1 MIPKAVL
8 PDFQDFLLSQKLAP
22 EKNVP
27 YLANWV
33 SKFLAFN
40 NRKRQADIGQT
51 VAEFLNSVEAKENIE
66 DWQVRQAGE
75 ALRLYL
81 NHFKGREELKTLS
94 GKERPAGRLSDSR
107 KLLAE
112 MKKLIRLKRDMSKA
126 PQSPLDVLYDNRS

>member
-40 NRKRQADIGQT
+40 NRKRSSSRG
-51 VAEFLNSVEAKENIE
+51 
-66 DWQVRQAGE
+66 
-75 ALRLYL
+75 
-81 NHFKGREELKTLS
+81 TLM
-94 GKERPAGRLSDSR
+94 LT
-107 KLLAE
+107 L
-112 MKKLIRLKRDMSKA
+112 
-126 PQSPLDVLYDNRS
+126 Q

>member
-40 NRKRQADIGQT
+40 NRKGQADIGQT
-51 VAEFLNSVEAKENIE
+51 VAEFMNFLEAREDIE
-66 DWQVRQAGE
+66 
-75 ALRLYL
+75 
-81 NHFKGREELKTLS
+81 
-94 GKERPAGRLSDSR
+94 AGRSARLGRPCASI
-107 KLLAE
+107 
-112 MKKLIRLKRDMSKA
+112 LITSKA
-126 PQSPLDVLYDNRS
+126 AKS

>member
-40 NRKRQADIGQT
+40 NRKGQADIGQT
-51 VAEFLNSVEAKENIE
+51 VAEFMNFLEAKEDIE
-66 DWQVRQAGE
+66 DWQIRQAGE
-75 ALRLYL
+75 AVSLYL
-81 NHFKGREELKTLS
+81 NHFKGSEEFYSTVQYSTGS
-94 GKERPAGRLSDSR
+94 GLTIDICEKISLLHGAGL
-107 KLLAE
+107 
-112 MKKLIRLKRDMSKA
+112 
-126 PQSPLDVLYDNRS
+126 VF

>member
-40 NRKRQADIGQT
+40 NRKGQADIGRT
-51 VAEFLNSVEAKENIE
+51 VAEFMNFLEAREDIE
-66 DWQVRQAGE
+66 DWQIRQAGE
-75 ALRLYL
+75 AVRLYL
-81 NHFKGREELKTLS
+81 NHFKGGEELNNTVRKR
-94 GKERPAGRLSDSR
+94 EAGRMPFR
-107 KLLAE
+107 QP
-112 MKKLIRLKRDMSKA
+112 KA
-126 PQSPLDVLYDNRS
+126 PCGDEEADQTQTLCLQH